1 VRDGNPPPNLDVTVI
16 AFDTKL
22 AITMLHDDKDH
33 EDEDIELTTHG
44 SGPRPERRV
53 PRDSGNGSA

>member
-1 VRDGNPPPNLDVTVI
+1 MSRVI

-22 AITMLHDDKDH
+22 AITMLHDDKDF
-33 EDEDIELTTHG
+33 EDKDIELTTHG

-53 PRDSGNGSA
+53 PRDSGHGRA